1 MVEKWAF
8 FKHKFSGFFSKI
20 EKHTCKKNCHLCHR
34 FYPIGIYMR
43 LALQND
49 CQNLNFVKD
58 ICVVGKKKA
67 RNCFKWPNAKV
78 VSFFFSNRLYI
89 SI

>member
-20 EKHTCKKNCHLCHR
+20 EKHTCHNCHLCHR
-34 FYPIGIYMR
+34 FYPIGIYIH

-58 ICVVGKKKA
+58 ICVVGKKWQEMVV
-67 RNCFKWPNAKV
+67 KWPTTKV
-78 VSFFFSNRLYI
+78 VSFFSEQTLFL
-89 SI
+89 